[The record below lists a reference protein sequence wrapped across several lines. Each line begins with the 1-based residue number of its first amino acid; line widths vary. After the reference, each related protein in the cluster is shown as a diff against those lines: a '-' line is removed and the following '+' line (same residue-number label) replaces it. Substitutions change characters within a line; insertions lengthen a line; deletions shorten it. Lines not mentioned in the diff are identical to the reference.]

1 VNHVTISF
9 CNVTSFV
16 ELQRPLCS
24 LLDLNSGL
32 IALNDQ
38 FEQRESDSISFI
50 KSFLMAMANSL
61 GIFMDH
67 SSAQIIEFTTD
78 PMESITVDSTFSRQ
92 DKVESLGKSENLM
105 HNKEQQQQT
114 AYFKQL
120 ADVIKNYDAVV
131 LFGPTDAK
139 AQLYNILKADNRFE
153 KIKIEVKQSDK
164 MTSKQQNAF
173 VRDYFSKQQIIL

>member
-1 VNHVTISF
+1 
-9 CNVTSFV
+9 
-16 ELQRPLCS
+16 
-24 LLDLNSGL
+24 
-32 IALNDQ
+32 
-38 FEQRESDSISFI
+38 
-50 KSFLMAMANSL
+50 MANSL

-153 KIKIEVKQSDK
+153 KIKIEPQRYCVLPKWQANNK
-164 MTSKQQNAF
+164 MLLWEIIFQNNKSFYKFPCFTFFKYVNYVINPFYCVTKLDA
-173 VRDYFSKQQIIL
+173 L